1 MIEEKREMR
10 EEKEEEKKEKTGK
23 KKILKIAIISGLAFV
38 IIIAIGAISWVLLP
52 KFSKTSTE
60 VKTSKTDTN
69 ISTSV
74 STYALDDFIVN
85 LFHPSE
91 DRFLRIKIEFEL
103 EGQDTQKEIEKKL
116 PKIRDSLLMLLS
128 SKSVEEIST
137 LQGKLILKNEI
148 INRIN
153 SILNTGHISAV
164 YFTEFIIQ

>member
-1 MIEEKREMR
+1 MIEEEREMR
-10 EEKEEEKKEKTGK
+10 KEEEKGEIEK
-23 KKILKIAIISGLAFV
+23 KKILKIAIISGLALV
-38 IIIAIGAISWVLLP
+38 IIITIVAISWVLLP
-52 KFSKTSTE
+52 RFLKTSSE
-60 VKTSKTDTN
+60 AKASKTDTN

-91 DRFLRIKIEFEL
+91 DRFLRIKIELGL

-153 SILNTGHISAV
+153 SILNTGHVSEV

>member
-10 EEKEEEKKEKTGK
+10 KEEEKGETEK
-23 KKILKIAIISGLAFV
+23 KKILKIAIISGLALV
-38 IIIAIGAISWVLLP
+38 IIITIVAISWVLLP
-52 KFSKTSTE
+52 RFLKTSTE
-60 VKTSKTDTN
+60 AKASKTDIN

-91 DRFLRIKIEFEL
+91 DRFLRIKIELGL

>member
-1 MIEEKREMR
+1 MIEEEREMR
-10 EEKEEEKKEKTGK
+10 KEEEKGEIEK
-23 KKILKIAIISGLAFV
+23 KKILKIAIISGLALV
-38 IIIAIGAISWVLLP
+38 IIITIVAISWVLLP
-52 KFSKTSTE
+52 RFLKTSTE
-60 VKTSKTDTN
+60 AKASKIDTN

-91 DRFLRIKIEFEL
+91 DRFLRIKIELGL

-153 SILNTGHISAV
+153 SILNTGHVSEV

>member
-1 MIEEKREMR
+1 MIEEEREMR
-10 EEKEEEKKEKTGK
+10 KEEEKGETEK
-23 KKILKIAIISGLAFV
+23 KKILKIAIISGLALV
-38 IIIAIGAISWVLLP
+38 IIITIVAISWVLLP
-52 KFSKTSTE
+52 RFLKTSTE
-60 VKTSKTDTN
+60 AKASKIDTN

-91 DRFLRIKIEFEL
+91 DRFLRIKIELGL

-153 SILNTGHISAV
+153 SILNTGHVSEV

>member
-10 EEKEEEKKEKTGK
+10 KEEEKGETEK
-23 KKILKIAIISGLAFV
+23 KKILKIAIISGLALV
-38 IIIAIGAISWVLLP
+38 IIIIIVAIFWVLLP
-52 KFSKTSTE
+52 RFLKTSTE
-60 VKTSKTDTN
+60 AKASKTDTN

-91 DRFLRIKIEFEL
+91 DRFLRIKIELGL

>member
-10 EEKEEEKKEKTGK
+10 KEEEKGETEK
-23 KKILKIAIISGLAFV
+23 KKILKIAIISGLALV
-38 IIIAIGAISWVLLP
+38 IIIIIVAIFWVLLP
-52 KFSKTSTE
+52 RFLKTSTE
-60 VKTSKTDTN
+60 AKASKTDTN

-91 DRFLRIKIEFEL
+91 DRFLRIKIELGL
-103 EGQDTQKEIEKKL
+103 EGQGTQKEIEKKL

-153 SILNTGHISAV
+153 SILNTGHISEV

>member
-1 MIEEKREMR
+1 MIEEEREMR
-10 EEKEEEKKEKTGK
+10 KEEEKGETEK
-23 KKILKIAIISGLAFV
+23 KKILKIAIISGLALV
-38 IIIAIGAISWVLLP
+38 IIITIAAISWVLLP
-52 KFSKTSTE
+52 RFLKTSTE
-60 VKTSKTDTN
+60 AKASKTDTN

-91 DRFLRIKIEFEL
+91 DRFLRIKIELGL

-153 SILNTGHISAV
+153 SILNTGHVSEV

>member
-1 MIEEKREMR
+1 MIEEERETR
-10 EEKEEEKKEKTGK
+10 KEKEEEKKEKTEK
-23 KKILKIAIISGLAFV
+23 KKILKIAIISGLALV
-38 IIIAIGAISWVLLP
+38 IIITIVVLLP
-52 KFSKTSTE
+52 RFLKTSTE
-60 VKTSKTDTN
+60 GKASKTDTN
-69 ISTSV
+69 IPTSV
-74 STYALDDFIVN
+74 SRYALDDFIVN

-153 SILNTGHISAV
+153 SILSTGHISAV